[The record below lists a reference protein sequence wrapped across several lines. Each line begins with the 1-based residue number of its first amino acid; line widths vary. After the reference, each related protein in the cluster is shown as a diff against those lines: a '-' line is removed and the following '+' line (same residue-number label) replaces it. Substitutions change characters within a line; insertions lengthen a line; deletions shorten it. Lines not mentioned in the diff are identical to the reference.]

1 MAVNLTR
8 GPIIRSMLLFTLPL
22 TLGNLLQQL
31 YNITDSAIV
40 GRFVGSDALAAV
52 GSAYSLMIF
61 VTSVIIGLCLGSTAL
76 FSLYYGKGDL
86 KRFRLTFTASGLII
100 ALTSAVL
107 MLACLIWNRPIV
119 RLLNTPGEIEDM
131 LASYLFIIYLGL
143 PATFISNFLSA
154 VLRSIGESRVPLVYY
169 AISVVLNIF
178 LDLFYVLVLDQGVEG
193 AAIATVIS
201 QYVSAVLL
209 LVHTAVRYRH
219 LWPTRQELRVSRS
232 AASDVVRYSFIT
244 CLQQS
249 VMNFGI
255 LMVQGLVNSFGIAVM
270 AAFAAG
276 VKIDSFAYLPVQDFG
291 NAYSVFVSQNRGAGE
306 AERIRRGTR
315 GALAVTCLFALVL
328 SALVNLFARPLFSLF
343 LDSSEAGIMD
353 IGVGYLRLEGSFYI
367 GIAILF
373 LLYGHFR
380 AIGKPSISLIL
391 TLFSLGTR
399 VALSYALAPSL
410 GYQMI
415 WISVPIGWAL
425 AGLVGALLMTRTR
438 RLE

>member
-52 GSAYSLMIF
+52 GSAYSLMTF

-178 LDLFYVLVLDQGVEG
+178 LDLFYVLVLDHGVEG

-209 LVHTAVRYRH
+209 LVHAALRYRH

-232 AASDVVRYSFIT
+232 DASDVVRYSFIT

-255 LMVQGLVNSFGIAVM
+255 LMIQGLVNSFGIAVM

-306 AERIRRGTR
+306 SGRIRRGTR
-315 GALAVTCLFALVL
+315 CALAVTCLFALVL

-343 LDSSEAGIMD
+343 LDSSEAGIMA

-380 AIGKPSISLIL
+380 ASGKPSISLIL

-425 AGLVGALLMTRTR
+425 ADLVGALLMTRTR

>member
-52 GSAYSLMIF
+52 GSAYSLMTF

-76 FSLYYGKGDL
+76 FSLYYGKGDM

-100 ALTSAVL
+100 ALTSALL

-119 RLLNTPGEIEDM
+119 RMLNTPAEIEDM

-178 LDLFYVLVLDQGVEG
+178 LDLFYVLVLDQGVDG

-232 AASDVVRYSFIT
+232 DASDVVRYSFIT

-291 NAYSVFVSQNRGAGE
+291 NAYSVFVSQNRGAGQDG
-306 AERIRRGTR
+306 RIRRGTR
-315 GALAVTCLFALVL
+315 GALAVTCIFALVL
-328 SALVNLFARPLFSLF
+328 SALVNIFARPLFSLF

-380 AIGKPSISLIL
+380 ALGKPSISLLL

-399 VALSYALAPSL
+399 VALSYALASSL

-425 AGLVGALLMTRTR
+425 ADLVGALLMTRTR
-438 RLE
+438 RLK

>member
-52 GSAYSLMIF
+52 GSAYSLMTF
-61 VTSVIIGLCLGSTAL
+61 VTSVIIGLCLGSMAL

-255 LMVQGLVNSFGIAVM
+255 LMVQGLVNTFGIEVM

-306 AERIRRGTR
+306 SGRIRRGTR

-328 SALVNLFARPLFSLF
+328 SALVNIFARPLFSLF
-343 LDSSEAGIMD
+343 LDSSEAGIMA

-425 AGLVGALLMTRTR
+425 ADLVGALLMTRPR

>member
-52 GSAYSLMIF
+52 GSAYSLMTF

-119 RLLNTPGEIEDM
+119 RLLNTPAEIEDM

-154 VLRSIGESRVPLVYY
+154 VLRSIGESSVPLVYY

-209 LVHTAVRYRH
+209 LAHTAVRYRH

-306 AERIRRGTR
+306 SGRIRRGTR

-343 LDSSEAGIMD
+343 LDSSEAGIMA

-425 AGLVGALLMTRTR
+425 ADLVGALLMTRTR

>member
-52 GSAYSLMIF
+52 GSAYSLMTF

-306 AERIRRGTR
+306 SGRIRRGTR

-343 LDSSEAGIMD
+343 LDSSEAGIMA

-425 AGLVGALLMTRTR
+425 ADLVGALLMTRTR

>member
-52 GSAYSLMIF
+52 GSAYSLMTF

-219 LWPTRQELRVSRS
+219 LWPTRQELRVSRGD
-232 AASDVVRYSFIT
+232 ASDVVRYSFIT

-343 LDSSEAGIMD
+343 LDSSEAGIMA

-425 AGLVGALLMTRTR
+425 ADLVGALLMTRTR

>member
-52 GSAYSLMIF
+52 GSAYSLMTF

-131 LASYLFIIYLGL
+131 LSSYLFIIYLGL

-232 AASDVVRYSFIT
+232 DASDVVTYSFIT

-255 LMVQGLVNSFGIAVM
+255 LMIQGLVNSFGIAVM

-306 AERIRRGTR
+306 SGRIRRGTR

-343 LDSSEAGIMD
+343 LDSSEAGIMA

-425 AGLVGALLMTRTR
+425 ADLVGALLMTRTR

>member
-52 GSAYSLMIF
+52 GSAYSLMTF

-219 LWPTRQELRVSRS
+219 LWPTRQELRVSRGD
-232 AASDVVRYSFIT
+232 ASDVVRYSFIT

-328 SALVNLFARPLFSLF
+328 SALVNIFARPLFSLF
-343 LDSSEAGIMD
+343 LDSSEAGIMA

-425 AGLVGALLMTRTR
+425 ADLVGALLMTRTR

>member
-52 GSAYSLMIF
+52 GSAYSLMTF

-219 LWPTRQELRVSRS
+219 LWPTRQELRVSRGD
-232 AASDVVRYSFIT
+232 ASDVVRYSFIT

-306 AERIRRGTR
+306 SGRIRRGTR

-343 LDSSEAGIMD
+343 LDSSEAGIMA

-425 AGLVGALLMTRTR
+425 ADLVGALLMTRTR

>member
-52 GSAYSLMIF
+52 GSAYSLMTF

-86 KRFRLTFTASGLII
+86 RRFRLTFTASGLII

-107 MLACLIWNRPIV
+107 MLVCLIWNRPIV

-219 LWPTRQELRVSRS
+219 LWPTRQELRVSRGD
-232 AASDVVRYSFIT
+232 ASDVVRYSFIT

-328 SALVNLFARPLFSLF
+328 SALVNIFARPLFSLF
-343 LDSSEAGIMD
+343 LDSSEAGIMA

-425 AGLVGALLMTRTR
+425 ADLVGALLMTRTR

>member
-52 GSAYSLMIF
+52 GSAYSLMTF

-232 AASDVVRYSFIT
+232 DASDVVRYSFIT

-306 AERIRRGTR
+306 DGRIRRGTR

-328 SALVNLFARPLFSLF
+328 SLLVNIFARPLFSLF
-343 LDSSEAGIMD
+343 LDSSEAGIMA

-425 AGLVGALLMTRTR
+425 ADLVGALLMTRTR

>member
-52 GSAYSLMIF
+52 GSAYSLMTF

-107 MLACLIWNRPIV
+107 MLVCLIWNRPIV

-306 AERIRRGTR
+306 SGRIRRGTR

-343 LDSSEAGIMD
+343 LDSSEAGIMA

-425 AGLVGALLMTRTR
+425 ADLVGALLMTRTR

>member
-52 GSAYSLMIF
+52 GSAYSLMTF

-232 AASDVVRYSFIT
+232 DASDVVRYSFIT

-291 NAYSVFVSQNRGAGE
+291 NAYSVFVSQNRGAEESG
-306 AERIRRGTR
+306 RIRRGTR

-343 LDSSEAGIMD
+343 LDSSEAGIMA

-425 AGLVGALLMTRTR
+425 ADLVGALLMTRTR

>member
-52 GSAYSLMIF
+52 GSAYSLMTF

-86 KRFRLTFTASGLII
+86 KRFHLTFTASGLII

-107 MLACLIWNRPIV
+107 MLVCLIWNRPIV

-219 LWPTRQELRVSRS
+219 LWPTRQELRVSRGD
-232 AASDVVRYSFIT
+232 ASDVVRYSFIT

-343 LDSSEAGIMD
+343 LDSSEAGIMA

-425 AGLVGALLMTRTR
+425 ADLVGALLMTRTR